1 MKKLKSS
8 IAALSIVGLCLP
20 SVVIGMPVIAE
31 TTVGESA
38 KSTKLSAEADLSET
52 KPLLEWIEDPW
63 LAIYIAENLGVSKTA
78 NVSRATLENRKSL
91 ILSDEYNQT
100 KFKSMK
106 GLENFKNLTRLSFF
120 GEEIQDYSA
129 LNNLHKLTSLS
140 LGHFNGMNLDFVK
153 GMAELKSFV
162 IYDSPI
168 TDISALSSLKNVTHL
183 SVTRAQVKDISVI
196 NQMPSLGSVWFD
208 GNQIEEIPTLLNSD
222 QMHNLSLNQNKLK
235 SVEGLKGLDALI
247 TLSIMD
253 NQIETLAPL
262 RGLTGLQELI
272 AVRNKIQ
279 TMEGLNEM
287 TGLQEL
293 NLVRNELMEVMPV
306 TNLTAL
312 KELYVD
318 GNHISNITPW
328 KEMSDAVDW
337 GATRQEFEV
346 PRQKIGIGE
355 PLIIPNTM
363 VDRAGEII
371 SYVGSSNGGMF
382 SPDLTQVTWQN
393 LEGAGRVTYYFRDNS
408 DTYSGVATIPYEVV
422 ARRMLTFNQAA
433 GEELIPSQAILFGDK
448 AIEPT
453 APTKRGYTF
462 EGWMWNDNGTEKN
475 WDFTTTVMPDQDVT
489 LQATWSANTYQL
501 TYDGNGADGDS
512 IIPSSQSFTVEA
524 PVEVVESTTLVKN
537 GYHIMGWNSKAD
549 GTGESYSAGQPISET
564 NDVTLYA
571 QWAADTY
578 IIQFTLNGGDSEIP
592 TAQVLRVGEYV
603 TEPAMPTRAGYTF
616 QGWQGSVDGEEIMWD
631 FHKDK
636 VSNQDM
642 TLTAVWKQENSIP
655 VDPVNPITP
664 VTPSIPVIPTSPSI
678 PVIPMHPSN
687 PMTTGDKGELT
698 VQHVSRPAE
707 VELKIT
713 VKTNVNDGVKQSGLP
728 QTGEPAS
735 TPIMIVGGMLVMT
748 GLAYLTSRR
757 RF

>member
-8 IAALSIVGLCLP
+8 IAVLSIVGLCLP

-31 TTVGESA
+31 TTVGESE
-38 KSTKLSAEADLSET
+38 KSTKLSAELDPAET
-52 KPLLEWIEDPW
+52 KPLSEWIEDKS
-63 LAIYIAENLGVSKTA
+63 LAIYIGEILGVSRTA

-91 ILSDEYNQT
+91 IISDEYDQA
-100 KFKSMK
+100 KIKSMK

-120 GEEIQDYSA
+120 GEEVQDYSA
-129 LNNLHKLTSLS
+129 LNNLHQLTSLS

-153 GMAELKSFV
+153 EMPLLKSLV

-183 SVTRAQVKDISVI
+183 QVTRAQVKDISVI
-196 NQMPSLGSVWFD
+196 NQMPSLGSAWFD
-208 GNQIEEIPTLLNSD
+208 GNQIEEIPTSLNSD
-222 QMHNLSLNQNKLK
+222 QMHNLSLNQNKIK

-247 TLSIMD
+247 TLSITD
-253 NQIETLAPL
+253 NEVETLAPL
-262 RGLTGLQELI
+262 RGLIGLQELT
-272 AVRNKIQ
+272 AMRNKIT
-279 TMEGLNEM
+279 TMEGINEM

-293 NLVRNELMEVMPV
+293 NLVRNELMEVLPV

-312 KELYVD
+312 KKLYVD
-318 GNHISNITPW
+318 VNHISNITPW

-337 GATRQEFEV
+337 SATRQEFGV
-346 PRQKIGIGE
+346 PRQKIGIGG

-363 VDRAGEII
+363 VDRAGKII

-393 LEGAGRVTYYFRDNS
+393 LEGVGRVTYYFRDNS
-408 DTYSGVATIPYEVV
+408 DTYSGVVTVPYEVV
-422 ARRMLTFNQAA
+422 AKRTLKFNQAT

-453 APTKRGYTF
+453 APTKTGYTF
-462 EGWMWNDNGTEKN
+462 EGWMWDDNGTEKN

-501 TYDGNGADGDS
+501 TYDGNGADSDS

-524 PVEVVESTTLVKN
+524 LVQVVEPTTLVKK
-537 GYHIMGWNSKAD
+537 GYHFMGWNTEAD
-549 GTGESYSAGQPISET
+549 GTGEDYSVGQTISET
-564 NDVTLYA
+564 KDMTLYV
-571 QWAADTY
+571 QWESNEYT
-578 IIQFTLNGGDSEIP
+578 IQFALNGGDSEIP
-592 TAQVLRVGEYV
+592 TAQVLRVGECIA
-603 TEPAMPTRAGYTF
+603 EPAMPTRAGYTF
-616 QGWQGSVDGEEIMWD
+616 QGWQGSVDGKEIMWD
-631 FHKDK
+631 FHQDT
-636 VSNQDM
+636 VPDQDM
-642 TLTAVWKQENSIP
+642 TLTAVWKQEDSVP

-664 VTPSIPVIPTSPSI
+664 VTPNIPITPALPTFPNT
-678 PVIPMHPSN
+678 PVMPVHPNN
-687 PMTTGDKGELT
+687 PTENTGELT
-698 VQHVSRPAE
+698 VQHERKQS
-707 VELKIT
+707 VEPKT
-713 VKTNVNDGVKQSGLP
+713 TSQTNVYGGVKQSGLP

-735 TPIMIVGGMLVMT
+735 APIMIVGGMLVMT
-748 GLAYLTSRR
+748 GLAHLTSRR